1 MFCVL
6 KNSDKALRQP
16 MVSVAVFLYMGG
28 ERLEIRRSMAEVAVT
43 VNEDATDFL
52 IRSRYTGAVDRGC
65 GYGHLC

>member
-16 MVSVAVFLYMGG
+16 MVSVAVFLYMRG
-28 ERLEIRRSMAEVAVT
+28 ERLEIRRSMAEVAVPD
-43 VNEDATDFL
+43 NEDATDFL
-52 IRSRYTGAVDRGC
+52 IRRRYTGAVDRGC